1 VLAGTKG
8 PFIAASDHVR
18 ALPEQL
24 LRYIPGDYFVLGT
37 DGMGR
42 SETREAL
49 RRHFEVDAESV
60 TLAALHRLAKQ
71 GVFQLEDVAK
81 AIKELDYNP
90 EKANPLYA

>member
-1 VLAGTKG
+1 MLAGVQG

-24 LRYIPGDYFVLGT
+24 TRYIPGDYFVLGT

-42 SETREAL
+42 SESRQAL
-49 RRHFEVDAESV
+49 RRHFEVDAETV
-60 TLAALHRLAKQ
+60 ALAALYRLAKQ
-71 GVFQLEDVAK
+71 DVMKMTDVAK

-90 EKANPLYA
+90 DKINPLFA